1 MQLYSVNQTPPGEIE
16 LINPP
21 NYEGEYAISRQFSPR
36 LFFEGNFMPK
46 LEEIN
51 LEYNPKST
59 IGYNHSPFTIAFCY
73 SRNQK
78 PFVVKGGWVDVE
90 EFLISKKEPLLV
102 HITYWKMKAHRTVMS
117 TYNLTQDIHFEEVG
131 KRWRIFTF
139 KDNVRK
145 NLAIVRR
152 IPRKWLKELN
162 PYCPVKRGEH
172 KRLFRLE
179 VIDAKN

>member
-1 MQLYSVNQTPPGEIE
+1 MS
-16 LINPP
+16 
-21 NYEGEYAISRQFSPR
+21 
-36 LFFEGNFMPK
+36 K

-51 LEYNPKST
+51 L
-59 IGYNHSPFTIAFCY
+59 GYNQTPVTDLSLKQSPFTIAFCY
-73 SRNQK
+73 SRNQE

-90 EFLISKKEPLLV
+90 KFLTSKKEPLLV
-102 HITYWKMKAHRTVMS
+102 HITYWWRKAHRTVMD
-117 TYNLTQDIHFEEVG
+117 TYNLTQDIFFDEVGKRNG

-145 NLAIVRR
+145 NLATVRR

-179 VIDAKN
+179 ITGEKN

>member
-1 MQLYSVNQTPPGEIE
+1 
-16 LINPP
+16 
-21 NYEGEYAISRQFSPR
+21 
-36 LFFEGNFMPK
+36 MPK

-51 LEYNPKST
+51 LEYKPNQ
-59 IGYNHSPFTIAFCY
+59 YSPFTIAFCY
-73 SRNQK
+73 PRNQE

-90 EFLISKKEPLLV
+90 KFLTSKNEPLLV
-102 HITYWKMKAHRTVMS
+102 HITYWHAKAHRTVMS
-117 TYNLTQDIHFEEVG
+117 TYNLTKDIYFEPIGKRSG

-139 KDNVRK
+139 KDNERK
-145 NLAIVRR
+145 NLATVRR

-179 VIDAKN
+179 ISNEPQNE